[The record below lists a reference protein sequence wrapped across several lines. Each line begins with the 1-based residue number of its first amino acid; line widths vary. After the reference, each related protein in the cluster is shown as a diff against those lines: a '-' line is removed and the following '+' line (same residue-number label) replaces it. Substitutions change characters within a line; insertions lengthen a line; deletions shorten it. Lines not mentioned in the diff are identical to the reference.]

1 MSRRDAVAKAVHEAA
16 ESFENLDPI
25 AYAGPSWPYVVADAA
40 ITAYESYDAMKDP
53 TVVPWDVWEWWNKKV
68 GMRPGRIPGKE
79 AAAAKRLVDMG
90 ITIGDLDRLWDWMKQ
105 DPWYAEKGI
114 DLPLMA
120 AAVLKWRAADAVR
133 KTQAVRWDGHR

>member
-1 MSRRDAVAKAVHEAA
+1 MTSRREAIADALHLPSHSLTHE
-16 ESFENLDPI
+16 ECLFL
-25 AYAGPSWPYVVADAA
+25 ADAA
-40 ITAYESYDAMKDP
+40 IAAYESWTEPTIDAGDDP
-53 TVVPWDVWEWWNKKV
+53 APWDVWVWWNEKV
-68 GMRPGRIPGKE
+68 GMKAGKLPGKE